1 MLDFLYY
8 FMLHAFQ
15 LFEGLYWLSMV
26 GCHGS
31 VWECALFLFRL
42 QGLII
47 KVISFFSSP
56 L

>member
-26 GCHGS
+26 GCQGS